1 MKTYVVE
8 GPTPLKGDVTISGA
22 KNATLKLMAAAL
34 MVPGEVILERVPR
47 ITDVYLMVEV
57 LERLG
62 AEVSFE
68 GTTLRIDV
76 TSEPADE
83 ATYELVSK
91 MRASIQVL
99 GPLLARLGRARV
111 AMPGGDA
118 IGSRPID
125 LHLRGLERMERSSP
139 PSTGTLPASLLG

>member
-99 GPLLARLGRARV
+99 GPLLARLG
-111 AMPGGDA
+111 PL
-118 IGSRPID
+118 GSRCRAATRSVLDRSISIFE
-125 LHLRGLERMERSSP
+125 GSSGWERSSP
-139 PSTGTLPASLLG
+139 PSTGTLPASLRG